1 VVKANY
7 VCRILRH
14 RNKRERVG
22 EDWMM
27 DGGGGGAF
35 ICRLCQ

>member
-22 EDWMM
+22 EDWMEEERSYA
-27 DGGGGGAF
+27 DYASD
-35 ICRLCQ
+35 